1 MAEKNFYDP
10 ITKHLGE
17 LLSAVASGFCLETVA
32 TKGLTERAKQAIP
45 QGREIVFAFMKDRPD
60 IIGVVDGQFSKHLLV
75 AEVKEN
81 SPTLEDIYQI
91 KRYKE
96 VFEARYAFLITVGP
110 IKEEL
115 KRLCRN
121 TPTILRS
128 LADDSFR
135 FLVLAQFWPGTAQFI
150 DWFAANPFEQ
160 DFYWKS

>member
-1 MAEKNFYDP
+1 MSEKDFYDS

-17 LLSAVASGFCLETVA
+17 LLGAVAPRFYLETTA
-32 TKGLTERAKQAIP
+32 TTGLTERAKQAIS

-75 AEVKEN
+75 AEVKES
-81 SPTLEDIYQI
+81 SPALEDIYQT

-96 VFEARYAFLITVGP
+96 VFEARYAFLITIGP

-115 KRLCRN
+115 KRLCRS

-128 LADDSFR
+128 AADDGFR
-135 FLVLAQFWPGTAQFI
+135 FSSPRSIPSARRSLRRLV
-150 DWFAANPFEQ
+150 
-160 DFYWKS
+160 